1 MTSRFSTIRTLTLV
15 AILLATGTACHAAD
29 TSAPEDWNVWRM
41 KRNESIGGTNG
52 WTTLVGLHWLP
63 EGDSTAGTDP
73 TNRVVLDSKQMPPT
87 LGVFTRQGTT
97 VTFAVADGAEVRI
110 AGRRVPKSVVM
121 TSDAMG
127 QQPTRLQIG
136 SASII
141 AIQRGLRTGLRVRD
155 PESEHRREFKGLKC
169 LPYDAA
175 WRLDGRFVPFPD
187 PRTLTVADVTGGK
200 QEYRSPGS
208 IVFSVRNVEYR
219 LDVAEEPDE
228 TDFFVLFKDATS
240 GVTTYGSGRFLYVA
254 RPGADG
260 SKVVIDFN
268 RAYTPPCGFTD
279 FATCPLPPPQN
290 TLPFEVNAGELS
302 PGGKHH

>member
-1 MTSRFSTIRTLTLV
+1 MSNRAQVVLTLTLLAV
-15 AILLATGTACHAAD
+15 LLAASAACHAAD
-29 TSAPEDWNVWRM
+29 TSGPEDWKAWRM
-41 KRNESIGGTNG
+41 KRDVSIGGTNG

-73 TNRVVLDSKQMPPT
+73 TNKVVLDTKQMPPT
-87 LGVFTRQGTT
+87 LGVFTRKGTV
-97 VTFAVADGAEVRI
+97 VTFAVANGAEVRI
-110 AGRRVPKSVVM
+110 AGRRITKSVVM
-121 TSDAMG
+121 ATDAMG

-155 PESEHRREFKGLKC
+155 PESEHRRQFKGLKC
-169 LPYDAA
+169 LPYDVA
-175 WRLDGRFVPFPD
+175 WRLDGRFVPFPEA
-187 PRTLTVADVTGGK
+187 RTLIVADVTGGK
-200 QEYRSPGS
+200 QDYRSPGS
-208 IVFSVRNVEYR
+208 VVFTAKNVEYR
-219 LDVAEEPDE
+219 LDVVEEPDE
-228 TDFFVLFKDATS
+228 ADFFVLFKDATS

-260 SKVVIDFN
+260 RKVVIDFN

-290 TLPFEVNAGELS
+290 TLPFEVNAGELG